1 MAKLVLQENEFT
13 VETLVKRMQKKYGQK
28 NNGALFTKADIHDW
42 ANKQKLP
49 KQYGGEY
56 IRVSKLGPLKIL
68 TLSLEPFKDYS
79 LTYIKSDQLE
89 HGLHQS
95 IVPS

>member
-56 IRVSKLGPLKIL
+56 IRVSKLGPLKVL
-68 TLSLEPFKDYS
+68 TLSLESFKNYS
-79 LTYIKSDQLE
+79 VQQIKIE
-89 HGLHQS
+89 
-95 IVPS
+95 IVKNEL